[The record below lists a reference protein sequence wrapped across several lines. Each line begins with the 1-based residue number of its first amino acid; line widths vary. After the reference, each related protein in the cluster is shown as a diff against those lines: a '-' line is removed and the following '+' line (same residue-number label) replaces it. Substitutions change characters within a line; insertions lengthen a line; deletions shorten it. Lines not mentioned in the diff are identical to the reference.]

1 MNLIDAYVCSGYYAA
16 LALMDGEYDPNAA
29 EVVKR
34 FEDGLETR
42 DVEEDT
48 IFLVWFRGHGVHGT
62 HGSNGPGR
70 RGGGNNNNDNKS
82 VRDGVGTGGG
92 TGSGAGAGMEST
104 PVLPM
109 SAKHQM
115 RIFRARNRL
124 ERDAWCWAL
133 NCEIE
138 RLGRETKGREERLRV

>member
-62 HGSNGPGR
+62 HGPNRRGG
-70 RGGGNNNNDNKS
+70 RGGGNNNISDNKS
-82 VRDGVGTGGG
+82 VRDGV
-92 TGSGAGAGMEST
+92 GAGMEST
-104 PVLPM
+104 PVLPL